1 MKTCFTFPV
10 IPSSTPHLGRTT
22 QSLWDGTGTRAL
34 FIQPLSPGLN
44 CLTTKSVTVLLVS
57 IKTVYLHN
65 INRFTKNLQ
74 HYRQLRQLV
83 SNLKMHQTLLSN
95 HKLNIFMK
103 LKYLLLKIKYFK
115 ILLRNCLGVTF
126 LHGIDH
132 VHKSCVN
139 RREFSY
145 KS

>member
-1 MKTCFTFPV
+1 MKMCFTFPV

-57 IKTVYLHN
+57 IETVHLHN
-65 INRFTKNLQ
+65 TNSITKNLQ
-74 HYRQLRQLV
+74 HFRQLKQLV
-83 SNLKMHQTLLSN
+83 SKMHQTLLSN

-103 LKYLLLKIKYFK
+103 LKHLLLKIKYLK

-126 LHGIDH
+126 QQGIVH
-132 VHKSCVN
+132 VHTACVN
-139 RREFSY
+139 CQKFSY